1 MRVLTT
7 PVQAR
12 GAAGHQGHQGHQPGA
27 GVSLTLCQLG

>member
-12 GAAGHQGHQGHQPGA
+12 GAAGHQPGA

>member
-12 GAAGHQGHQGHQPGA
+12 GAAGHQGHQPGA
-27 GVSLTLCQLG
+27 GVSPTLCQPE

>member
-12 GAAGHQGHQGHQPGA
+12 GAAGHQGHQGHQDLDFLVRSA
-27 GVSLTLCQLG
+27 LKE

>member
-12 GAAGHQGHQGHQPGA
+12 GAAGHQPGA
-27 GVSLTLCQLG
+27 GVSFMLCPPG